1 ARSFAGAKLWK
12 RAATVAAGPISNFLL
27 AIAIFTIL
35 FSVYG
40 RMIAD
45 PVVAE
50 VKPDGAA
57 AAAGILP
64 GDLFVAIDG
73 GKVET
78 FDDLLARPD
87 ADIAAHVV

>member
-1 ARSFAGAKLWK
+1 IA
-12 RAATVAAGPISNFLL
+12 NFLL
-27 AIAIFTIL
+27 AISIFTIL

-50 VKPDGAA
+50 VKPDCAA

-64 GDLFVAIDG
+64 GDLLVAIDG

-78 FDDLLARPD
+78 FDDVRRSNARRGNGPSH
-87 ADIAAHVV
+87 ARK